1 MQKWNMIID
10 VAECTNCQLCTLAA
24 MDEYVGN
31 EWPGVAAPMPRHGH
45 RWIDI
50 LQKERGQVT
59 GQVTG
64 QSPMIDI
71 AYVPTM
77 CNHCD
82 NAPCLAKGGDAV
94 KKRDDGIVIIDPVR
108 AKGRKDLVESCPYG
122 HIWWNEE
129 LQLPQIWPFDAH
141 LLDQGWQQTRGQ
153 QACPTGAM
161 RAIKIEDEEMA
172 RLAREQQLEVLK
184 PEAGTKPRVYYKN
197 LWRYT
202 KCFIGGSVSAEVNG
216 IVDCVEGATVY
227 LVKDGVTVETT
238 VTDNYGD
245 FKFDKLDEN
254 SGRYTIEVS
263 ANGRTRTVEAELGA
277 SLNLG
282 EIRL

>member
-1 MQKWNMIID
+1 
-10 VAECTNCQLCTLAA
+10 

-31 EWPGVAAPMPRHGH
+31 DWPGIAAPMPRHGH
-45 RWIDI
+45 QWIDI
-50 LQKERGQVT
+50 KQKERGQA
-59 GQVTG
+59 
-64 QSPMIDI
+64 PMIDI

-94 KKRDDGIVIIDPVR
+94 KKRADGIVIIDPEK

-161 RAIKIEDEEMA
+161 RAIKVEDDEMA
-172 RLAREQQLEVLK
+172 RMARDESLEVMK
-184 PEAGTKPRVYYKN
+184 PEAGTKPRVYYRN
-197 LWRYT
+197 LWRYS
-202 KCFIGGSVSAEVNG
+202 KSFIGGSVATEANG
-216 IVDCVEGATVY
+216 VVDCVEGATVR
-227 LVKDGVTVETT
+227 LIKDGQTVARAT
-238 VTDNYGD
+238 TDNYGD

-254 SGRYTIEVS
+254 SGRYTIEVMGL
-263 ANGRTRTVEAELGA
+263 GRTKMLDA
-277 SLNLG
+277 SLGPSVFVG